1 MIVVLCGEGPLK
13 TGLMEHLL
21 EKSFYLRSGQEFDG
35 LEPDK
40 NYVVDAP
47 ASLSGLQ
54 PWRERRSLIVWVG
67 RNGQAPGNGERIIV
81 DDTS

>member
-13 TGLMEHLL
+13 TGLTQHLL
-21 EKSFYLRSGQEFDG
+21 EKSFYLRGGQEFDG

-47 ASLSGLQ
+47 ASLAGLQ
-54 PWRERRSLIVWVG
+54 PWRERTIAHR
-67 RNGQAPGNGERIIV
+67 V
-81 DDTS
+81 DWPQRTDSCKRRASHCRRHV